1 MKENSFIPHFVVII
15 NACGVCYMVFQAV
28 WNEAKRSFQ
37 SFNAPCL
44 GKRHKKMVH
53 GDPILLFER
62 FLFFRPG
69 QVL

>member
-1 MKENSFIPHFVVII
+1 
-15 NACGVCYMVFQAV
+15 MVFQAV

-37 SFNAPCL
+37 SFHAPFL

-62 FLFFRPG
+62 FLFFRHG

>member
-1 MKENSFIPHFVVII
+1 
-15 NACGVCYMVFQAV
+15 MVFQAV
-28 WNEAKRSFQ
+28 WNEVKRSSQ

-44 GKRHKKMVH
+44 GKGHKKMVH